1 MDTPWRVIA
10 PAERDREYV
19 ALLSYLP
26 LRAYSKIPAFFR
38 YTLEIQRQMNKTP
51 GAIGYRMRAKVLSRN
66 FWTISVWEDYRA
78 LMEFVRLTP
87 HGEAMKSIAPHMGV
101 TRFTRWKM
109 PGSAVPPTWD
119 DAMKRES
126 KES

>member
-1 MDTPWRVIA
+1 MDTPWRMIVA
-10 PAERDREYV
+10 PDMNREYV

-26 LRAYSKIPAFFR
+26 LRTYSKIPAFFR
-38 YTLEIQRQMNKTP
+38 YTLQIQGQMSKTP
-51 GAIGYRMRAKVLSRN
+51 GAIGYGMRAKVLSRK
-66 FWTISVWEDYRA
+66 FWTLSVWENDRA
-78 LMEFVRLTP
+78 LMEFVRHTP
-87 HGEAMKSIAPHMGV
+87 HGEAMKSIAPHMGA
-101 TRFTRWKM
+101 TRFTRWKV